1 MPQSVHIASMLLTCV
16 NVLALGSLYPQLL
29 KNRYR
34 LLTKQKES
42 EVKQSSWQAFAG
54 GKGKK
59 RVKGTLKGLRKVSI
73 FKSPEVGGKVG
84 VVGSGQGTTA
94 YDSKKRYK
102 LN

>member
-1 MPQSVHIASMLLTCV
+1 MCLSIFTPPPHFSSTNIY
-16 NVLALGSLYPQLL
+16 LYSSQLL
-29 KNRYR
+29 KNRHR
-34 LLTKQKES
+34 LLAKQKES